1 MTHFQVYLVTG
12 GEYADI
18 PWDATEILTE
28 GDSEWQLSGNLPM
41 GLHGLRGVSLKNRIF
56 MTGKHLN

>member
-1 MTHFQVYLVTG
+1 MTG

-41 GLHGLRGVSLKNRIF
+41 GLHGLRGVSLQNRIF